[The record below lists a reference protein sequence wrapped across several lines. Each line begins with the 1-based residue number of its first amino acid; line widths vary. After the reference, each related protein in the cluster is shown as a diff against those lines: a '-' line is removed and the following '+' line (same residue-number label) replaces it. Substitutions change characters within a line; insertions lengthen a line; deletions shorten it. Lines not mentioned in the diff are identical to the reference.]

1 MLIQF
6 RLSYVVSFYIHTVR
20 YVHVVLCRL
29 SFVLPFHCLSLVL
42 SCNLWFASVYLF
54 VSVPETTGHDF
65 VLITIRGTVEDV

>member
-6 RLSYVVSFYIHTVR
+6 RLSYVVSLYMRTVR

-29 SFVLPFHCLSLVL
+29 SFVLLFYCLSLVL
-42 SCNLWFASVYLF
+42 SCNLSFALVYLF

-65 VLITIRGTVEDV
+65 VLITVRGTVKDI